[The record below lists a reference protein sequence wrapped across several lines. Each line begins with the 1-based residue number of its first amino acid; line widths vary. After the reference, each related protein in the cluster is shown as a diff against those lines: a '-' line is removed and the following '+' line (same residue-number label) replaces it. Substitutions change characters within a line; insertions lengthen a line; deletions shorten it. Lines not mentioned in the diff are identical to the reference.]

1 MKKTQKIGWQKYED
15 VLEAQISSP
24 LMELMFKSLE
34 KSLKEE
40 EVSEETEIDYSQEE
54 EVEKEEPVMVNV
66 TNDLSNEI
74 TLAANFD
81 CWMGHTN
88 FNLTEEIK
96 ENLNKIDGV
105 EVLKICSRYRFFIG
119 IGRMFDFS
127 DVRKKIEKEIMTNQG
142 V

>member
-34 KSLKEE
+34 KNLKEDA
-40 EVSEETEIDYSQEE
+40 SEDTDIDYSQEPE
-54 EVEKEEPVMVNV
+54 AEKEEQVMVNV
-66 TNDLSNEI
+66 TSDLSNEI